1 MNRRIMHVDMDAF
14 FASVEELANPS
25 LRGKPLV
32 VAGKG
37 ERSVITTAS
46 YPARKHGIKTG
57 MTVRQARSLWRNIVV
72 VYSDHRKYTDASKK
86 VMKVLESITP
96 DLHISSIDEAFLDVT
111 LMIQTGDTPRS
122 LGMEVKRRVRKVTG
136 LTCSVGIA
144 PNRLMAKLAS
154 DMNKPDG
161 LTILEPGEIKALL
174 EKTPVRKIC
183 GIGPVT
189 TKTLNEMGL
198 ETCGQLGRYPVDLLE
213 RRFGS
218 YGSRLSEMG
227 RGEDVHYE
235 DYGKEENS
243 AVKSIG
249 HSVTFSRDLADRHSM
264 AKVLQTL
271 SEMVG
276 RRARRHH
283 CGGKSL
289 TLTWRYDDFSTRT
302 RSTTLSS
309 PICRTEEIYRSSLRL
324 LEKVEIEKPV
334 RLLGIAL
341 SQLNFEARTASL
353 FPEESRK
360 EEVQKTLDGIN
371 DRFGE
376 FTLAYAETVPD
387 LRTRK
392 VIPPSWRPKGIKN
405 SV

>member
-1 MNRRIMHVDMDAF
+1 MNRTILHVDMDAF

-25 LRGKPLV
+25 LRGKALV
-32 VAGKG
+32 VSGPG
-37 ERSVITTAS
+37 ERSIITTAS

-57 MTVRQARSLWRNIVV
+57 MTIRQAKALWRDIIVV
-72 VYSDHRKYTDASKK
+72 HSDHRKYTDASKK
-86 VMKVLESITP
+86 VMTALESITP
-96 DLHISSIDEAFLDVT
+96 DIDITSIDEAFLDITSV
-111 LMIQTGDTPRS
+111 MRAGDTPRI
-122 LGMEVKRRVRKVTG
+122 LGMEIKRRVREDTG

-144 PNRLMAKLAS
+144 QTRLMAKLAS

-161 LTILEPGEIKALL
+161 LTILEPVKIKALL
-174 EKTPVRKIC
+174 EQTPVGKIC

-189 TKTLNEMGL
+189 TKALNEMGL
-198 ETCGQLGRYPVDLLE
+198 KTCGQLGRYPVDLLM

-218 YGSRLSEMG
+218 YGARLSEMG
-227 RGEDVHYE
+227 RGEDVHHE
-235 DYGKEENS
+235 GYGCETNS
-243 AVKSIG
+243 SVKSIG
-249 HSVTFSRDLADRHSM
+249 HSVTLSRDLSDRQSM
-264 AKVLQTL
+264 GKILQTL

-302 RSTTLSS
+302 RSTTLSA
-309 PICRTEEIYRSSLRL
+309 PICRTEEIYRYSILL
-324 LEKVEIEKPV
+324 LEKIEIARPV
-334 RLLGIAL
+334 RLLGISL
-341 SQLNFEARTASL
+341 SHLSFEAQTASL
-353 FPEESRK
+353 LPEEIRK
-360 EEVQKTLDGIN
+360 EEVQTALDGIN

-387 LRTRK
+387 LRTQK